1 MVVVVVVVVVV
12 DGVMMIGIMGS
23 IGRIGR
29 ICIFGT
35 FGKIGSFGTLGGNGR
50 IGSFGTLSGNG
61 FANGLAGIFAVAS
74 LLSVVVE
81 TASWIHTEC
90 VCLLERYTELWLRL
104 SCLLLALARLLR
116 SSVVRNI

>member
-1 MVVVVVVVVVV
+1 
-12 DGVMMIGIMGS
+12 MMIGIMGS

-50 IGSFGTLSGNG
+50 IGSFGTLSGSG

-90 VCLLERYTELWLRL
+90 VCLLERYLKRRVRSIIL
-104 SCLLLALARLLR
+104 SLG
-116 SSVVRNI
+116 